1 MRALLYFLS
10 VVAQDE
16 ETQRKGCVAILF
28 NMHPFRRPMDPN
40 DSVRLTNVNMNLGP
54 IRFVGHHFCYDEP
67 QPTMISNLESAMSSA
82 HQFSRVRIRVY
93 SGTSTKELDLG
104 FTRFASTSIL
114 TLFSSMLYRR
124 FITGSPLRSY
134 DLWNTDQGAASHSSR
149 RSGLA
154 VSP

>member
-1 MRALLYFLS
+1 MRALLYFIS
-10 VVAQDE
+10 VLAQDE
-16 ETQRKGCVAILF
+16 ETQRKGCVLVLF

-67 QPTMISNLESAMSSA
+67 QPSMISNLESAMSSV
-82 HQFSRVRIRVY
+82 HQFSRIRFRVY

-114 TLFSSMLYRR
+114 TLFSSMLSCR
-124 FITGSPLRSY
+124 FIIGRPFRSY
-134 DLWNTDQGAASHSSR
+134 DLWNTDQGAASDSSR
-149 RSGLA
+149 RSILA
-154 VSP
+154 ASL